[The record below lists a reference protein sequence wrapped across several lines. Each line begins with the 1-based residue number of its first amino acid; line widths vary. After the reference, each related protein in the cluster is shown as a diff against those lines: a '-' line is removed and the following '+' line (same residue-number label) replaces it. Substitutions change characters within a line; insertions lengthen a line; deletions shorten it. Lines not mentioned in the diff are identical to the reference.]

1 MSEAKEGIFVDVDYS
16 KSAFMKFLVMLG
28 TQGLLNPSTAAGWAV
43 ACSRLLEDIKDGDDV
58 RRVDPAAA
66 IKRYHNKHP
75 GELKGTVLKEYQRRL
90 TYALGDFVKYND
102 DPTGYAGRGR
112 GPTKDTPSTKSTKQ
126 KAKKKVPLVEVP
138 ITATAPAAASSPPI
152 SRRDAN
158 STDLFFDYPLR
169 SDFLAQVVV
178 PRDLKTDEARRL
190 CGFIMTLAAD
200 YQPKEN
206 G

>member
-1 MSEAKEGIFVDVDYS
+1 MEADYS
-16 KSAFMKFLVMLG
+16 KHALLRFIATVG
-28 TQGLLNPSTAAGWAV
+28 AQGLLNPSTAAGWTV
-43 ACSRLLEDIKDGDDV
+43 ACTRMLEDLKDADDV
-58 RRVDPAAA
+58 RKVDPPAAV
-66 IKRYHNKHP
+66 KRYHNKHL

-90 TYALGDFVKYND
+90 TYAIGDFVKYTE
-102 DPTGYAGRGR
+102 DPTAYQGRGK
-112 GPTKDTPSTKSTKQ
+112 GPTKDTPSTKSGKQ
-126 KAKKKVPLVEVP
+126 KAVKKKVSPVIEVLP
-138 ITATAPAAASSPPI
+138 PALSYAMPTVQP

-158 STDLFFDYPLR
+158 STDLFYDYPLR

-178 PRDLKTDEARRL
+178 PRDLKSDEARRL